1 MIRSTLPKSASR
13 FEPVSRLVARLGV
26 VVIGSTALLLSLT
39 GVGFADGSS
48 DINTTEPA
56 PG

>member
-1 MIRSTLPKSASR
+1 
-13 FEPVSRLVARLGV
+13 V